1 MHDFTKMII
10 QKYEIRKSDK
20 QKKAFID
27 EIVQYCEQLGYTYQI
42 QETKGLLKSR
52 NLIVGDVKKAKVYCT
67 AHYDTCATMG
77 FLPNFITPL
86 NQLVYYSYQFALSF
100 GMIALAMILG
110 RVLENVTGGIISY
123 FLGYTVFLFGIFY
136 QLMMGYRNPKN
147 YNDNTSGMVTLLEL
161 MAKVDVE
168 DRDKICFIFFDNE
181 EKGLLGSGAFR
192 KRYASKVV
200 DKLLVNF
207 DCVGDGDTLFMKY
220 NRSMS
225 QSKNKTTFETAF
237 VTDFGKEMLFSDKGV
252 YPSDQKHFDKI
263 CDTVAV
269 AALKKS
275 KVVGLYMDRIHTPK
289 DTILDEKNVEIL
301 VMGMINYIKEI

>member
-1 MHDFTKMII
+1 MEKGSFGVRSVVIGDTENA
-10 QKYEIRKSDK
+10 KY
-20 QKKAFID
+20 
-27 EIVQYCEQLGYTYQI
+27 
-42 QETKGLLKSR
+42 
-52 NLIVGDVKKAKVYCT
+52 LIT

-86 NQLVYYSYQFALSF
+86 NQLVYYSYQFALAF

-110 RVLENVTGGIISY
+110 YVIEAISGGVIPY
-123 FLGYTVFLFGIFY
+123 FFGYTVFLFGIFY
-136 QLMMGYRNPKN
+136 QLMMGYRNTKN
-147 YNDNTSGMVTLLEL
+147 YNYNTSGVVTLLEL

-168 DRDKICFIFFDNE
+168 DRDKICFVFFDNE
-181 EKGLLGSGAFR
+181 EKGLIGSGAFR
-192 KRYASKVV
+192 KQYASKVV

-237 VTDFGKEMLFSDKGV
+237 VTDFEKEMLFSDKGV